1 LNIWS
6 PDKGEAKKPV
16 LVFIY
21 GGGFET
27 GTTAGMD
34 GSRLANRGD
43 AVVVVPGYDQ
53 FWFLTLIAN
62 MVDIAL
68 ASLDSP
74 MRQGCQTK
82 ISAF

>member
-1 LNIWS
+1 LRSSYLNIWT
-6 PDKGEAKKPV
+6 PEKGEAKKPV

-43 AVVVVPGYDQ
+43 VVVVVPGYGELLFQ
-53 FWFLTLIAN
+53 TRVAN
-62 MVDIAL
+62 T
-68 ASLDSP
+68 S
-74 MRQGCQTK
+74 
-82 ISAF
+82 